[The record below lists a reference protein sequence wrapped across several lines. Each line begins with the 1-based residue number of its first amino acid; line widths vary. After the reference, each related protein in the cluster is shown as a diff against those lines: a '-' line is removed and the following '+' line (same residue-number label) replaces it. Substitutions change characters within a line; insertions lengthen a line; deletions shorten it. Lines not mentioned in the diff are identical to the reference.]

1 MQDFF
6 DQISILL
13 NIVGVSC
20 KRHDMLR
27 NARLEN
33 VKKALECGEI
43 ESGTGLHQETG
54 LPRPGDTR
62 WGSHYKTVCSIITMY
77 EAIHDVLVDLGDDP
91 AYKDDWT
98 KIHFVTGAFENFE
111 FVFFAHLM
119 YIILGYTNELSE
131 CLQRREQDIL
141 NAISLVNVAKKKM
154 QELRSDGWDNFLEKV
169 TSFCDKHGVKVPA
182 MDGDYVP
189 YGKSARKARA
199 QKQTND
205 DHFRRE
211 VYIGV
216 IDQISQELDN
226 RFDEINMELL
236 SCMSAFSPSKAF
248 ASFDAQKLRRL
259 AEFYPKEFSNNNL
272 LKLELQLDNY
282 IDDMRHDDSFKGLDN
297 IVDLSVKLVET
308 KRHKVYDMVYEL
320 LKLVLLLPVATVLK
334 GYFLQWFL

>member
-1 MQDFF
+1 
-6 DQISILL
+6 
-13 NIVGVSC
+13 
-20 KRHDMLR
+20 
-27 NARLEN
+27 
-33 VKKALECGEI
+33 
-43 ESGTGLHQETG
+43 
-54 LPRPGDTR
+54 
-62 WGSHYKTVCSIITMY
+62 MY
-77 EAIHDVLVDLGDDP
+77 QPIHDVLVDLGDDP
-91 AYKDDWT
+91 SHKDDWT
-98 KIHFVTGAFENFE
+98 KIHFMLGAFETFE

-141 NAISLVNVAKKKM
+141 NAISLVNVAKKRM
-154 QELRSDGWDNFLEKV
+154 QELRSNGWDNFLERV
-169 TSFCDKHGVKVPA
+169 TSFCDKHGVEVPA

-199 QKQTND
+199 RKQTND

-236 SCMSAFSPSKAF
+236 SCMSAFNPYNSF

-272 LKLELQLDNY
+272 LKLELQLHNY
-282 IDDMRHDDSFKGLDN
+282 IDDMRKYDSFKGLDN
-297 IVDLSVKLVET
+297 IVDLSVKLVKT
-308 KRHKVYDMVYEL
+308 QRHKVYDMVYEL
-320 LKLVLLLPVATVLK
+320 LKLVLLLPVATASVERVFSAMVLVK
-334 GYFLQWFL
+334 TKLRNKMGDSLLDDCLVIFIEQDIFFEVDEDDIIKTFMSLQKHKKNSQKYSIVSV